1 MKTLSAGFDP
11 TALTPYDQNL
21 AGQIYTADDQCA
33 HMRGTGSYFC
43 NVRLTFNS
51 FNFILRQINVVLFI
65 IFIFSGEYLLY
76 CGKSMLFLANYC
88 FVCCE
93 FK

>member
-11 TALTPYDQNL
+11 TALSPYDQNL

-43 NVRLTFNS
+43 NVRLTFNP
-51 FNFILRQINVVLFI
+51 LRNT
-65 IFIFSGEYLLY
+65 Y
-76 CGKSMLFLANYC
+76 MLHLITVRFAGFFYNYYI
-88 FVCCE
+88 
-93 FK
+93 